1 MSRPIDDVEL
11 HGSAGSKPVL
21 LFAHSRKKLHNFS
34 FISVMIYRN
43 IAYCKGR
50 RYGNV
55 SCPACG
61 RVDVLT
67 SPSRPK
73 SSIFRKSEPAPM
85 KKMVDHRFSRKR
97 FVAADQP
104 LGSATPTTQCVRS
117 LRFGM
122 HCRPQPIQRHLLL
135 VYAMLRQ
142 AVEQSIGAR
151 LSPGDFVRPKRLK
164 RSITASRFRFDCA
177 PARSPVHAFLA
188 CQACARCIRDASSHH
203 LPVSNKHSSMPSAL
217 PVVTLTETPS

>member
-1 MSRPIDDVEL
+1 
-11 HGSAGSKPVL
+11 
-21 LFAHSRKKLHNFS
+21 
-34 FISVMIYRN
+34 MIYRN

-50 RYGNV
+50 PYGND
-55 SCPACG
+55 SRPACG

-85 KKMVDHRFSRKR
+85 TKMVDHRYSRKR
-97 FVAADQP
+97 FAAADQP

-122 HCRPQPIQRHLLL
+122 HCRPQSTRRHLPLAH
-135 VYAMLRQ
+135 AMLRQ

-151 LSPGDFVRPKRLK
+151 LSHGDFVRPKRLK
-164 RSITASRFRFDCA
+164 RSTTASRFRFDCA
-177 PARSPVHAFLA
+177 PACSPLHACLA
-188 CQACARCIRDASSHH
+188 CQVCARCIRDASSHH

-217 PVVTLTETPS
+217 PVVTLTGTPS